1 MSKSKNQMSV
11 DLERLLNQK
20 EVSVLIKVNVNS
32 VSHVLFYSCS
42 LHYHF

>member
-20 EVSVLIKVNVNS
+20 EVKCVRLPCLMKILDLNIA
-32 VSHVLFYSCS
+32 
-42 LHYHF
+42 